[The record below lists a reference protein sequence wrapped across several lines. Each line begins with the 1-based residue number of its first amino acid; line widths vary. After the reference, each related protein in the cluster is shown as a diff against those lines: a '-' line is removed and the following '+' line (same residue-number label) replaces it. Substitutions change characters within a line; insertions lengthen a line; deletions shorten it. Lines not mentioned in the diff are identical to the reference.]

1 MTNKIL
7 SNKTGS
13 MKSRRNEKKT
23 DYSKYSTRQP
33 VYKLDPNYLMESYAL
48 KNDMNYTDLYKAKQN
63 KAAVT
68 MISMPGEIIAGAMSS
83 KLDSR

>member
-1 MTNKIL
+1 
-7 SNKTGS
+7 
-13 MKSRRNEKKT
+13 
-23 DYSKYSTRQP
+23 
-33 VYKLDPNYLMESYAL
+33 MESYAV